1 MLQFARDVLRQR
13 QNSLAMSAYSRVAI
27 CAGCAEAKYKLTPEE
42 LEKEVAICAGCAEAK
57 SEFEREETIGVP

>member
-1 MLQFARDVLRQR
+1 VFFA
-13 QNSLAMSAYSRVAI
+13 VAI